1 MPVKDKAQM
10 TVWIPNDLEK
20 QLRLYVMDNYEPNH
34 RRGAISEI
42 FTEALQK
49 WFYIKNIQN
58 LKVSPFSETE
68 NKQEEEVKTSK
79 GGENTNHSRGN
90 ENEHERESKT
100 E

>member
-58 LKVSPFSETE
+58 LKPSFSETE
-68 NKQEEEVKTSK
+68 NKQEEII
-79 GGENTNHSRGN
+79 NHRRN
-90 ENEHERESKT
+90 NHEHEGERKT